1 MCVFAII
8 EPENESV
15 KGVFAVKKT
24 YPIVTITRQY
34 GSWGRIVAR
43 ELGKALGIPFYDDE
57 LIEMAAKE
65 SNFDPKL
72 FREAENTSASNSFL
86 YAINRL
92 GAGTAYN
99 IPVSDQLFSATS
111 SVIRNIADT
120 HPAIIVGRCA
130 DYILRDYTKTIDI
143 FVQADADVRAKRI
156 MDLLT
161 LTQARAVNYIK
172 KMDRSQASYYN
183 FYSDMKW
190 DKLDHYDL
198 VINTT
203 RLEVPQIVNILKLY
217 VEQVLGDELTE
228 AIAETLS
235 QEE

>member
-1 MCVFAII
+1 M
-8 EPENESV
+8 
-15 KGVFAVKKT
+15 KKKT
-24 YPIVTITRQY
+24 YPIITITRQY
-34 GSWGRIVAR
+34 GSWGRVVGR
-43 ELGKALGIPFYDDE
+43 ELAHALGIPFYDDE
-57 LIEMAAKE
+57 LIEIAAKE

-72 FREAENTSASNSFL
+72 FHEAENTNASNSFL

-92 GAGTAYN
+92 GAGTTYN
-99 IPVSDQLFSATS
+99 VPVSDQLFSVTS

-130 DYILRDYTKTIDI
+130 DYILRDYTRTVDI
-143 FVQADADVRAKRI
+143 FVQADMEIRARRI
-156 MDLLT
+156 MELLT
-161 LTQARAVNYIK
+161 LTEARAISYIK

-203 RLEVPQIVNILKLY
+203 HLEVDQITNILRLY
-217 VEQVLGDELTE
+217 VQEVLGEELSN
-228 AIAETLS
+228 AIEETLR
-235 QEE
+235 EEGTL

>member
-1 MCVFAII
+1 M
-8 EPENESV
+8 
-15 KGVFAVKKT
+15 KKKP
-24 YPIVTITRQY
+24 YPIITITRQY
-34 GSWGRIVAR
+34 GSWGRVVAR
-43 ELGKALGIPFYDDE
+43 ELGKAMGIPFYDDE
-57 LIEMAAKE
+57 LIELAAKE

-72 FREAENTSASNSFL
+72 FRRAEETNASNSFL

-92 GAGTAYN
+92 GAGTSYN

-111 SVIRNIADT
+111 SVIRHIADT

-130 DYILRDYTKTIDI
+130 DYILRDYTETVDI
-143 FVQADADVRAKRI
+143 FVQADMDIRCRRI

-161 LTQARAVNYIK
+161 LTEGRAATYIK

-198 VINTT
+198 VINTS

-217 VEQVLGDELTE
+217 IEQVLGEELTRGME
-228 AIAETLS
+228 ALKEETS
-235 QEE
+235 TEI

>member
-1 MCVFAII
+1 V
-8 EPENESV
+8 SD
-15 KGVFAVKKT
+15 VKKT
-24 YPIVTITRQY
+24 YPIITITRQY
-34 GSWGRIVAR
+34 GSWGRVVAR

-57 LIEMAAKE
+57 LLEMAATE

-72 FREAENTSASNSFL
+72 FKEIENTNASNSFM

-92 GAGTAYN
+92 GAGTSYN
-99 IPVSDQLFSATS
+99 IPVSDQMFTATS
-111 SVIRNIADT
+111 NVIRRIAET

-130 DYILRDYTKTIDI
+130 DYVLRDYTRTVNI
-143 FVQADADVRAKRI
+143 FVQADMSIRTKRI

-161 LTQARAVNYIK
+161 LTEPRAYNYIK

-203 RLEVPQIVNILKLY
+203 HLEVEQIVSILKLY
-217 VEQVLGDELTE
+217 VEQVLGEDLTKAIEETIPAE
-228 AIAETLS
+228 A
-235 QEE
+235 